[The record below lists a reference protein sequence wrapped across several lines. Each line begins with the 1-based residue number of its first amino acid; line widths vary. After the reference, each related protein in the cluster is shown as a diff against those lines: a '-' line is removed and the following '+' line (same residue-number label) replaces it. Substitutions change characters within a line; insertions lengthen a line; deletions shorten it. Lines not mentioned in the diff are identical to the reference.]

1 MDNRK
6 EGFLFSRESTCYVSL
21 VIQLEKLL
29 QNGLCGGAFTDFS
42 LNGRPLFSTQSKG
55 TELILARPVIGES
68 FVEWGYNSASNI
80 IRDLAT
86 HCSSVLVLRVLW
98 RPQWALGQ
106 WECLGEEG
114 SLVELLMKGSSPDW
128 GQEQDSYERWVL

>member
-1 MDNRK
+1 MDNHK
-6 EGFLFSRESTCYVSL
+6 EGFLFSRESTTCYASL

-29 QNGLCGGAFTDFS
+29 QNVLCGGYFTDFS

-55 TELILARPVIGES
+55 TELIFARPVIGES
-68 FVEWGYNSASNI
+68 FVEWGYNSASKI

-98 RPQWALGQ
+98 RPQWVNGNASVRKAL
-106 WECLGEEG
+106 W
-114 SLVELLMKGSSPDW
+114 
-128 GQEQDSYERWVL
+128 